1 MNTPDPFASFES
13 ERTIIKP
20 KPRVGG
26 QAASPA
32 PSAAPVVAG
41 LDSAPALDLSSLPH
55 LNPLVSAASA
65 LLGLMAQVRHTAQ
78 HPNPGALRATL
89 IQSVQDFET
98 AARRGAA
105 TNEKLIA
112 ARYILCTAVDE
123 AVANTPW
130 GAQSGWSQQSLLVHF
145 HNETWG
151 GEKVFQLLARLAQDP
166 AANRDLLELLYCVL
180 ALGFEGRY
188 RVLDNGAAQLDSVR
202 TRLAAMIAQHRPPVE
217 PELSPQWRG
226 LAGIGQDTAGSLPLW
241 MIGLVLLF
249 LVALTYAG
257 LRMALNSA
265 SDPVFASIQNLRE
278 QPPPSAAAAPLP
290 QPRLAKFLEAEIR
303 EGLVSVREDA
313 DRSVVSLRG
322 DAFFA
327 PASAELQGKAV
338 PVVIRVAKALAEVQG
353 QVLITGHSDNQP
365 IRSLR
370 FPSNWHL
377 SQARAQSVLDLVA
390 ATVPAERLRAEGRA
404 ESEPVAPNDTPEN
417 RARNRRVELTLL
429 VPPGGAVA
437 AVGATK

>member
-1 MNTPDPFASFES
+1 
-13 ERTIIKP
+13 
-20 KPRVGG
+20 V
-26 QAASPA
+26 
-32 PSAAPVVAG
+32 
-41 LDSAPALDLSSLPH
+41 H
-55 LNPLVSAASA
+55 
-65 LLGLMAQVRHTAQ
+65 
-78 HPNPGALRATL
+78 HPNPSALRATL

-98 AARRGAA
+98 AARRGA
-105 TNEKLIA
+105 TPNEKLIA

-217 PELSPQWRG
+217 AELSPQWRG
-226 LAGIGQDTAGSLPLW
+226 LAGIGQDTGGSVPLW
-241 MIGLVLLF
+241 MMGLVLLF

-278 QPPPSAAAAPLP
+278 QLPTAPAAAAPLG

-327 PASAELQGKAV
+327 PASADLQGKAV
-338 PVVIRVAKALAEVQG
+338 PVVIRVAKALSEVQG

-390 ATVPAERLRAEGRA
+390 ATVKPERLKAEGRA

-429 VPPGGAVA
+429 VPPGGT
-437 AVGATK
+437 VGAAK

>member
-26 QAASPA
+26 QAPAPA
-32 PSAAPVVAG
+32 PSAPAAASG
-41 LDSAPALDLSSLPH
+41 ADNAPAFDLSALPH

-65 LLGLMAQVRHTAQ
+65 LLGLMAQVRHTVH
-78 HPNPGALRATL
+78 HPNPSALRATL

-98 AARRGAA
+98 AARRGA
-105 TNEKLIA
+105 TPNEKLIA

-217 PELSPQWRG
+217 AELSPQWRG
-226 LAGIGQDTAGSLPLW
+226 LAGIGQDTGGSVPLW
-241 MIGLVLLF
+241 MMGLVLLF

-278 QPPPSAAAAPLP
+278 QLPTAPAAAAPLG

-327 PASAELQGKAV
+327 PASADLQGKAV
-338 PVVIRVAKALAEVQG
+338 PVVIRVAKALSEVQG

-390 ATVPAERLRAEGRA
+390 ATVKPERLKAEGRA

-429 VPPGGAVA
+429 VPPGGT
-437 AVGATK
+437 VGAAK

>member
-20 KPRVGG
+20 KPR
-26 QAASPA
+26 AAAPAAPAAPA
-32 PSAAPVVAG
+32 PAAP
-41 LDSAPALDLSSLPH
+41 PAHEAAALADLSAYPH
-55 LNPLVSAASA
+55 LNPLVAAA
-65 LLGLMAQVRHTAQ
+65 NTLLGLIAQVRQTAQ

-89 IQSVQDFET
+89 IQAVQDFEN
-98 AARRGAA
+98 AARRNGVA
-105 TNEKLIA
+105 NEKLIA

-130 GAQSGWSQQSLLVHF
+130 GAQAAWSQQSLLVHF

-151 GEKVFQLLARLAQDP
+151 GEKVFQLLAKLAQDP
-166 AANRDLLELLYCVL
+166 PANRDLLELIYCVI

-217 PELSPQWRG
+217 TELSPQWRG
-226 LAGIGQDTAGSLPLW
+226 LAGIGQAARASVPLW
-241 MIGLVLLF
+241 MIALALHTVL
-249 LVALTYAG
+249 ALAYAA
-257 LRMALNSA
+257 LQFALNRA
-265 SDPVFASIQNLRE
+265 SDPVFAAIQGLRE
-278 QPPPSAAAAPLP
+278 PLPAAVAAPPPA

-322 DAFFA
+322 DSFFA
-327 PASAELQGKAV
+327 PASADLQPRAV
-338 PVVIRVAKALAEVQG
+338 PVVVRVAKALAEVQG

-370 FPSNWHL
+370 YPSNWHL
-377 SQARAQSVLDLVA
+377 SQARAQSVMDIVQA
-390 ATVPAERLRAEGRA
+390 QVPAQRLKAEGRA

-417 RARNRRVELTLL
+417 RARNRRVELMLL
-429 VPPGGAVA
+429 VPAGQVKE
-437 AVGATK
+437 ATQ

>member
-26 QAASPA
+26 QAPAPA
-32 PSAAPVVAG
+32 PSAPPVAAG
-41 LDSAPALDLSSLPH
+41 ADNAPAFDLSALPH

-65 LLGLMAQVRHTAQ
+65 LLGLIAQVRHTVHHA
-78 HPNPGALRATL
+78 NPGALRATL

-105 TNEKLIA
+105 TNEKLVA

-217 PELSPQWRG
+217 TELSPQWRG
-226 LAGIGQDTAGSLPLW
+226 LAGIGQDTGNSIPLW
-241 MIGLVLLF
+241 MMGLVLLF

-278 QPPPSAAAAPLP
+278 QPPTPPAAAAPLS

-327 PASAELQGKAV
+327 PASADLQGKAV

-390 ATVPAERLRAEGRA
+390 ATVPPARLKAEGRA

-429 VPPGGAVA
+429 VPPGGT
-437 AVGATK
+437 VGAAK

>member
-26 QAASPA
+26 QAPMSPTTA
-32 PSAAPVVAG
+32 PAAAPGV
-41 LDSAPALDLSSLPH
+41 DNAPVLDLSTLPH

-65 LLGLMAQVRHTAQ
+65 LLGLMAQVRHTVH
-78 HPNPGALRATL
+78 HPNPGALRVTL

-98 AARRGAA
+98 AARRGA
-105 TNEKLIA
+105 TPNEKLVA

-202 TRLAAMIAQHRPPVE
+202 TRLAAMVAQHRPPVE
-217 PELSPQWRG
+217 AELSPHWRG
-226 LAGIGQDTAGSLPLW
+226 LAGIGQDTSGSIPLW
-241 MIGLVLLF
+241 MMGLVLLL

-257 LRMALNSA
+257 LRMALNA
-265 SDPVFASIQNLRE
+265 VSDPVFASIHNLRE
-278 QPPPSAAAAPLP
+278 QPPASPATVPLS
-290 QPRLAKFLEAEIR
+290 QPRLAKFLAAEIR

-327 PASAELQGKAV
+327 PANADLQGKAV

-377 SQARAQSVLDLVA
+377 SQARAQSVLNLVA
-390 ATVPAERLRAEGRA
+390 VTVAPDRLKAEGRA

-429 VPPGGAVA
+429 VPPDG
-437 AVGATK
+437 AVGAAK

>member
-20 KPRVGG
+20 RPRVGG
-26 QAASPA
+26 QAPAPA
-32 PSAAPVVAG
+32 PSAPPAPPGA
-41 LDSAPALDLSSLPH
+41 DNAPAFDISALPH

-65 LLGLMAQVRHTAQ
+65 LLGLMAQVRHTVH

-98 AARRGAA
+98 AARRGA
-105 TNEKLIA
+105 TPNEKLIA

-217 PELSPQWRG
+217 AELSPQWRG
-226 LAGIGQDTAGSLPLW
+226 LAGIGQDTTGSVPLW
-241 MIGLVLLF
+241 MMGLVLLF

-278 QPPPSAAAAPLP
+278 QPPSAPAAAVPLA

-327 PASAELQGKAV
+327 PASAELQGRAV

-390 ATVPAERLRAEGRA
+390 ATVPPARLKAEGRA

-429 VPPGGAVA
+429 VPPGGT
-437 AVGATK
+437 VGAAK